1 MVKSVLSF
9 HRYITFSKR
18 DYILNEN
25 QNQNIPSVAEII
37 KMANNFPKRREDES
51 FDAYK
56 KRIKTEKRIVAYYL
70 RGRRIA

>member
-1 MVKSVLSF
+1 M
-9 HRYITFSKR
+9 
-18 DYILNEN
+18 NEN